1 MFTCELII
9 MFVLLIIFDVMNKC
23 AELNNSF
30 FFFFLSTTIYPFAQN
45 VNANWNTQH
54 PDVMVVQNLVYMSF

>member
-1 MFTCELII
+1 

-30 FFFFLSTTIYPFAQN
+30 FFFFSSTTIYPFAQN
-45 VNANWNTQH
+45 VNAN
-54 PDVMVVQNLVYMSF
+54 